1 MDINL
6 QRDGGMLTI
15 ALTGRLDTITSP
27 KLDDVLH
34 AEIKGVDELVFDLGQ
49 LEYISSAGLRV
60 LLAAQKIMNK
70 QGTMVVKNVKP
81 MIMEIFEVTGFD
93 SILTIE

>member
-6 QRDGGMLTI
+6 QRDGGKLTI

-49 LEYISSAGLRV
+49 IGRAHV
-60 LLAAQKIMNK
+60 
-70 QGTMVVKNVKP
+70 
-81 MIMEIFEVTGFD
+81 
-93 SILTIE
+93 